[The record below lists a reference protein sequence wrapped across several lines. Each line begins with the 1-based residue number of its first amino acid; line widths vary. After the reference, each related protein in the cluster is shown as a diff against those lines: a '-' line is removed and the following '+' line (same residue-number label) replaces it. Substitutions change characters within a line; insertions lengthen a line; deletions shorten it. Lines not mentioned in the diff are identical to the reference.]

1 MTRLTDMPTTE
12 DHDLADPLLARLRA
26 ARPEPP
32 ADVLS
37 PRSPTNR
44 ALVEEIL
51 AGHTGTDATPSRPVR
66 RSTRRVVPRAAAAA
80 AVAAAMVGAVL
91 VAPFGSTPPTAAGV
105 MRDAVAASE
114 EALGTGRA
122 ALTIETRTTDSRGG
136 DAMDETWRDSYDY
149 VFAGDD
155 VAVTMS
161 FGGSST
167 GERRIVDGELYWRV
181 DYEGRSTW
189 FHQTDVTGP
198 DLPATND
205 VTADPRMLL
214 AALAPTAAFEIAG
227 EDTVDGVDVTHL
239 RAAAPDAVD
248 GRALGL
254 AEAMGG
260 YLESD
265 ATDEIGGSEIVG
277 LDVWVD
283 DDDVV
288 RRIDIV
294 TTTTPP
300 FTIVEVSEEDPGAT
314 TTGSATRVEVMQVK
328 TASLRFTDIGVT
340 NTVVPPTEFT
350 DVDVT
355 QMADPPPP

>member
-1 MTRLTDMPTTE
+1 MTRLTDMPTT
-12 DHDLADPLLARLRA
+12 DGHDPVDPLLARLRA

-32 ADVLS
+32 DDVLS

-51 AGHTGTDATPSRPVR
+51 AGHTAPDATPSRPAR
-66 RSTRRVVPRAAAAA
+66 RPTRGVVARAAAAA
-80 AVAAAMVGAVL
+80 AVAAAIAGAVL

-105 MRDAVAASE
+105 VRDAVAASE

-122 ALTIETRTTDSRGG
+122 ALTVDTRSTRRSG
-136 DAMDETWRDSYDY
+136 DATDETWRDSYDY

-161 FGGSST
+161 LGGSTT

-181 DYEGRSTW
+181 DHEGRSTW
-189 FHQTDVTGP
+189 FHRTDATGP
-198 DLPATND
+198 DRPATND

-214 AALAPTAAFEIAG
+214 AALAPTAAFEMAG

-254 AEAMGG
+254 AGAMGG
-260 YLESD
+260 HLESD
-265 ATDEIGGSEIVG
+265 APDELGGPEIVG

-283 DDDVV
+283 GDDVV

-294 TTTTPP
+294 TTTTSH
-300 FTIVEVSEEDPGAT
+300 FMIVDLPEEDAGAT
-314 TTGSATRVEVMQVK
+314 TSGSETPVEVTQVT

-340 NTVVPPTEFT
+340 NTVVPPAEFT

-355 QMADPPPP
+355 QMTDPPPP